1 MQTIKTIIEL
11 FDECQIK
18 NVIAPLKFNPEK
30 IIYVGFKENMKRKK
44 TDALEAF
51 LKEHGLNA
59 AVEYEIVG
67 RYSYDYI
74 VKTLIRLIDENSGCG
89 FDLTGGKELVLVAMG
104 EVAVTKNVPMFQFN
118 IRSGNF
124 IRIKNCEGIAEPSA
138 VSMSIKECVSLNGG
152 SVVRGI
158 DDFNW
163 KLTDDFKNDLENM
176 WEICRNNPAMWN
188 RNSNILAGFDKT
200 EEDKSKLYIDVVS
213 EKIPDTQ
220 IMCELEKCGLI
231 LKFRSEND
239 TVEFKYKN
247 EQVHRALAKA
257 GNLLELYVYMLLREI
272 NGEKNAIY
280 NDIDIGITVDWD
292 GELNNVADT
301 INEIDVMMMRGTLP
315 VFVSCKNG
323 EVHKDALYELE
334 TVADKFGGGFSK
346 KIIVTTYISS
356 HPESRKYILQRAR
369 DMQIDIIYDVNNM
382 NREEFKNAIKQRT
395 M

>member
-44 TDALEAF
+44 TDAIEAF
-51 LKEHGLNA
+51 FKARGIYAEI
-59 AVEYEIVG
+59 EYEIVG

-74 VKTLIRLIDENSGCG
+74 VKTLMRLVEQNKDCG
-89 FDLTGGKELVLVAMG
+89 FDLTGGKELVLAAMG
-104 EVAVTKNVPMFQFN
+104 EVASSKKVPMFQFN

-124 IRIKNCEGIAEPSA
+124 IRVKNCEDIAEPSA

-176 WEICRNNPAMWN
+176 WKICRNNPAMWN

-257 GNLLELYVYMLLREI
+257 GNLLELYVYMLAKEI
-272 NGEKNAIY
+272 ESEQNGY
-280 NDIDIGITVDWD
+280 YDDIDIGITVDWD

-301 INEIDVMMMRGTLP
+301 INEIDVMMMRGISP
-315 VFVSCKNG
+315 VFISCKNG
-323 EVHKDALYELE
+323 EVHKDALYELQ
-334 TVADKFGGGFSK
+334 TVAEKFGGEFSK
-346 KIIVTTYISS
+346 KVIVSTYISS
-356 HPESRKYILQRAR
+356 HIDSRKYILQRAR
-369 DMQIDIIYDVNNM
+369 DMHIDIIYDANNM
-382 NREEFKNAIKQRT
+382 NREEFKNAIRQRT